1 MVRLPVFCF
10 NQRWLT
16 CCRFCLELNSA
27 RTQQSATLK
36 LFKIVSQY
44 TKIVPIIVVA
54 TKKDEFIGV
63 KVMEARKK
71 IGSAGKDAN
80 EYFAALDEYAEVQFC
95 ERMKTIEREL
105 VEIEGGRF
113 DASVGVSK
121 GKPPRLLISCQRSH
135 AFCQTTKNP

>member
-10 NQRWLT
+10 NKRWLT

-44 TKIVPIIVVA
+44 AKSVPIIVVA

-71 IGSAGKDAN
+71 IGSIGKDAN
-80 EYFAALDEYAEVQFC
+80 EYFTALDEYAEAQFW
-95 ERMKTIEREL
+95 ERMKTIEKEL

-121 GKPPRLLISCQRSH
+121 GKPSKLSISFQRSH
-135 AFCQTTKNP
+135 VFYQTTKNP